1 MERRSPIMVGR
12 LRIGDLVQYYA
23 KKYDATVVAEVIE
36 LPDGHRGA
44 KIRVVESPYPS
55 IVGQEWY
62 IGPNRLLKARGRP
75 RGFLGG
81 QDDFQDALLEIR
93 SRVMSKLPPDLTPV
107 DWTAEPHKQLY
118 FGYNPERI
126 GYHIWVSPKGL
137 ELKLTLGIKDDQK
150 RELAYDLLRN
160 SQSDIRAGLGA
171 VEFNWKRYP
180 PRAVSEQ
187 ITWPGE
193 EGPRP
198 VDIDQIVDRLTLYI
212 TTIQP
217 ILKNL

>member
-1 MERRSPIMVGR
+1 MLEP

-36 LPDGHRGA
+36 LPDGHKGV

-62 IGPNRLLKARGRP
+62 IGPNRLLKAGGRP

-93 SRVMSKLPPDLTPV
+93 SRVAKTLPADLAPV
-107 DWTAEPHKQLY
+107 DWTRDPHKELY
-118 FGYNPERI
+118 FGYNPEWVA
-126 GYHIWVSPKGL
+126 YHIWVSPKGL

-150 RELAYDLLRN
+150 RQAAYDLLAARQDHIQN
-160 SQSDIRAGLGA
+160 ALRDAK
-171 VEFNWKRYP
+171 FNLKDDL
-180 PRAVSEQ
+180 PRTISEEM
-187 ITWPGE
+187 TWPGE

-198 VDIDQIVDRLTLYI
+198 VDIDQIVDTLTLYI

>member
-1 MERRSPIMVGR
+1 MVEP
-12 LRIGDLVQYYA
+12 LRIGELVQYYA
-23 KKYDATVVAEVIE
+23 KHHDATVVAEVIE
-36 LPDGHRGA
+36 LPDGHKGV
-44 KIRVVESPYPS
+44 KIRVVDSPY
-55 IVGQEWY
+55 GKLRHQEWH
-62 IGPNRLLKARGRP
+62 IGANKLLKAGGRP
-75 RGFLGG
+75 RSSIGG
-81 QDDFQDALLEIR
+81 DSDYEGALLDI
-93 SRVMSKLPPDLTPV
+93 SARVMSKLPADLTPV
-107 DWTAEPHKQLY
+107 DSTAEPHKELS
-118 FGYNPERI
+118 FRYNPERI
-126 GYHIWVSPKGL
+126 GYYICVSPKGL

-150 RELAYDLLRN
+150 RQAAYDLLAAR
-160 SQSDIRAGLGA
+160 QDDIQNVLRDAK
-171 VEFNWKRYP
+171 FNWKRYP